1 MRHLDFEKPMV
12 DLQKK
17 IDDLTKYARDHH
29 LDLSTEIEPLQR
41 ALKVEEEKIFNGLT
55 PYQRIKLARH
65 PERPYMLDFVRRI
78 FADFVE
84 LHGDRN
90 FRDDPAM
97 VTGLARLDGR
107 PVALVG
113 HQKGRNTEE
122 NIHRNFG
129 MSHPEGFRK
138 ALRVMQLA
146 DRFHLPVITFIDS
159 SGAYPG
165 IGAEERGQSEAI
177 ARNLLEMARLKVP
190 VLVVVTGEGGS
201 GGALAIG
208 IGNRVL
214 MFENAY
220 YAVCTP
226 EACAA
231 IIWKDGTK
239 ADEAA
244 PVMRI
249 LSADLKRLGIIDEI
263 LPEPF
268 GGCHRDPSRMAATL
282 KEALLRNLE
291 QLCQIPREEIPDHR
305 YHRFRNLG
313 VFVSKASSNQAGAA

>member
-1 MRHLDFEKPMV
+1 MRNLDFEKPML

-17 IDDLTKYARDHH
+17 IEDLTKYARDHH
-29 LDLSTEIEPLQR
+29 LDLSTEIEPLKR
-41 ALKVEEEKIFNGLT
+41 ALKMEEKKIFSNLNA
-55 PYQRIKLARH
+55 YQRIKLARH
-65 PERPYMLDFVRRI
+65 PERPYMLNFIKQI

-84 LHGDRN
+84 LHGDRT
-90 FRDDPAM
+90 FRDDPAI
-97 VTGLARLDGR
+97 VSGLAKLDGR
-107 PVALVG
+107 SVALVG

-122 NIHRNFG
+122 NIRRNFG
-129 MSHPEGFRK
+129 MAHPEGFRK
-138 ALRVMQLA
+138 ALRIMHTAERFQL
-146 DRFHLPVITFIDS
+146 PIITFIDS
-159 SGAYPG
+159 CGAYPG

-177 ARNLLEMARLKVP
+177 ARNLLEMSRLKVP
-190 VLVVVTGEGGS
+190 VIVVVTGEGGS

-214 MFENAY
+214 IFEHAY

-244 PVMRI
+244 PVMKI
-249 LSADLKRLGIIDEI
+249 LAPDLKRLGVVDEI

-268 GGCHRDPSRMAATL
+268 GGAHRDVAKMAGTL
-282 KEALLRNLE
+282 KEALLRHLE
-291 QLCQIPREEIPDHR
+291 ELDQIPLERLPDHR
-305 YHRFRNLG
+305 YDRFRKMG
-313 VFVSKASSNQAGAA
+313 VFLDKNSSSHAGVA